1 MVFYSAPLNRGKS
14 GAARIGG
21 GERSEPIR
29 HLQRRRRCRPLSVS
43 DAQRTHFEGA
53 ERRTKCS
60 ESFPLWG
67 HNLPPS
73 GGHNPRGEAP
83 STFPSEP
90 FEPSEPSEPFEPY
103 EPSHRRCVQGRHHHN
118 NLSIQPAASA
128 APLRPEGPSTFP
140 FTTLLHNLRR
150 SRAPLRPKG
159 AGPGPRS
166 GPIMKGTIHVYCN

>member
-1 MVFYSAPLNRGKS
+1 MTQKSKSRNADFISIAAERQSATFSAAGAVAPLS
-14 GAARIGG
+14 G
-21 GERSEPIR
+21 
-29 HLQRRRRCRPLSVS
+29 S

-90 FEPSEPSEPFEPY
+90 FEPSEPSEPSDPFEPY